1 MQYFA
6 TQKHESA
13 KMKRIHELV
22 ERYRRDPITRKA
34 YMTLEQELD
43 IRYKKGRAEGADSKN
58 KELAKA
64 FRDRGVSIE
73 IIEAST
79 GLTPEEIKAL

>member
-1 MQYFA
+1 
-6 TQKHESA
+6 
-13 KMKRIHELV
+13 
-22 ERYRRDPITRKA
+22 
-34 YMTLEQELD
+34 MTLEQELE
-43 IRYKKGRAEGADSKN
+43 IRYKKGLNDKN